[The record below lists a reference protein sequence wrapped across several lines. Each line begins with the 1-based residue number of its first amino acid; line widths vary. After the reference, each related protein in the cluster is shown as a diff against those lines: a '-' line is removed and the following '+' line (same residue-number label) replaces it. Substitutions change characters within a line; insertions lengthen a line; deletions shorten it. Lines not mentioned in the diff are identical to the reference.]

1 MSKEIKYCPQCG
13 YETDDEQSVFC
24 PVCDSDEPVKLK
36 KKPERDEPSFPRYAS
51 DPLEKARSAAG
62 VFPGAF
68 SSESNGGIGSPNT
81 SLGRGNAFGGDVH
94 VDSKVG
100 DIHIHEEKKTPT
112 EILTEKKRFYRAECK
127 KYCVDGFI
135 SDVALSKLA
144 DYRVEL
150 DLDKDIANDIL
161 DEVKSLSKK
170 VRTELSPAGRLKLEY
185 AINAVERDDERAV
198 SSAIEDLKGWSKS
211 HKVDELNQMY
221 YQLNAIVYPAK
232 YLDLLQEDK
241 REDYWKSF
249 WSYVAFYKQGLRG
262 EAEAVLADLS
272 AWDSFYPPQDQ
283 SLLSVIGLLMR
294 NEESAARM
302 AFEQVTPG
310 FSKELDPVF
319 KSIEELLGTDWTVST
334 SHLSPR
340 SKFYV
345 KNLFREFYKDLEKR
359 QKEAQDI
366 REKNRAKELEEAEK
380 RREEALKLQYQ
391 KEGFIVQYI
400 ETKGNVDKACQSAG
414 ITNATFNDWLREDQ
428 AFADLYE
435 DARGRVAAQREKDRI
450 ESEIQAARE
459 AEIGRLKKVFVQ
471 LYESNNC
478 DLLKSCT
485 ETGIDTTSF
494 DDWFSTDQGFA
505 DKVRLIRREYE
516 EKRRRE
522 ECLRRRARIKKALP
536 YIVIPLLLVAC
547 VFGVL
552 HAVSEKERV
561 DAKKAAEITAYKNQI
576 IRFYHAMSSVD
587 MTEAGLDS
595 LSKAAEIIVVLREK
609 ESKIENLAKGKKSDS
624 LTVVLTQKA
633 GDLSSH
639 YSAMKNDPIIIP
651 ADTIRKR
658 DGVNGLKRV
667 NEILKIIK

>member
-13 YETDDEQSVFC
+13 YETDDEQSFFC

-36 KKPERDEPSFPRYAS
+36 KKPERDGPSFPRNAS
-51 DPLEKARSAAG
+51 DTLEKSRSVAG
-62 VFPGAF
+62 VFPDAF
-68 SSESNGGIGSPNT
+68 SSESNGDIGSPDI

-94 VDSKVG
+94 VNSKVG
-100 DIHIHEEKKTPT
+100 DIHIHEEKKTPA

-144 DYRVEL
+144 DFRVEL
-150 DLDKDIANDIL
+150 DLDKGIANDIL

-170 VRTELSPAGRLKLEY
+170 VRTELSPAGRLKIEY
-185 AINAVERDDERAV
+185 AINAVERDDERAI
-198 SSAIEDLKGWSKS
+198 SSAIEDLMGWSKS
-211 HKVDELNQMY
+211 HKVDELNQMF
-221 YQLNAIVYPAK
+221 YQLSAIVYPAK

-272 AWDSFYPPQDQ
+272 AWDSFYPPQNQ

-345 KNLFREFYKDLEKR
+345 KNLFREFHKDLEKR
-359 QKEAQDI
+359 INEAQEI
-366 REKNRAKELEEAEK
+366 REKNRAKELEEEAK
-380 RREEALKLQYQ
+380 RREDALKLQYQ
-391 KEGFIVQYI
+391 KDGFIVQYI

-414 ITNATFNDWLREDQ
+414 ITNATFNDWLREDR

-505 DKVRLIRREYE
+505 DKVDLIRREY
-516 EKRRRE
+516 
-522 ECLRRRARIKKALP
+522 ECLRRRARIKKALR
-536 YIVIPLLLVAC
+536 ILAILLLIGLIC
-547 VFGVL
+547 FGIHYHSKKVETRQEAL
-552 HAVSEKERV
+552 ERYDNRIKDFNLALQNADNSNIDALRIASEAFEDIRGMEKSKFLSDRDESTKLRNAFNIKA
-561 DAKKAAEITAYKNQI
+561 DAIMRDLQLLISQSEQLGSSDPEGARILAQEEENFRKVKDYKNT
-576 IRFYHAMSSVD
+576 V
-587 MTEAGLDS
+587 
-595 LSKAAEIIVVLREK
+595 
-609 ESKIENLAKGKKSDS
+609 AK
-624 LTVVLTQKA
+624 
-633 GDLSSH
+633 
-639 YSAMKNDPIIIP
+639 
-651 ADTIRKR
+651 
-658 DGVNGLKRV
+658 
-667 NEILKIIK
+667 